1 MMKHKIW
8 SYSVTSLLAVILIA
22 GAVLVPQYLSA
33 AHRQSQLGLTAVV
46 PLSQLPAEVT
56 PPPVSEDAL
65 LDRALAWYARENQSA
80 QFVKYHEDVT
90 PSEQELSTEEV
101 LERFYEQQEILEA
114 SGFSVHADAQSTD
127 LFYYRLVHGV
137 TEEYQGYYSISC
149 PQEEGGSVR
158 FVLDANTGTIL
169 HCEYDSPLLAAP
181 DTAKAFATLWGMADG
196 CVLKWNQYNFLS
208 RESLI
213 FGNGGKRYIDIAVDT
228 VTEKNDQYR
237 CHITL
242 RLGTGETA

>member
-1 MMKHKIW
+1 MKKHKIL
-8 SYSVTSLLAVILIA
+8 SYAVPSLLAAILIA
-22 GAVLVPQYLSA
+22 GAVFVPQCLSA
-33 AHRQSQLGLTAVV
+33 AHRQSQIGLTAVV
-46 PLSQLPAEVT
+46 PLSALPAEVT
-56 PPPVSEDAL
+56 PPPVSEEAL

-90 PSEQELSTEEV
+90 PSEQELSTEEA
-101 LERFYEQQEILEA
+101 LERFYEQQETLEA
-114 SGFSVHADAQSTD
+114 SGFFIHTDAQSTE

-137 TEEYQGYYSISC
+137 TEEYQGFYSISC
-149 PQEEGGSVR
+149 PQEEGGSIR
-158 FVLDANTGTIL
+158 FILDANTGTIL

-181 DTAKAFATLWGMADG
+181 DTAKAFAALWGMADG
-196 CVLKWNQYNFLS
+196 RLLKWNQYDFLC

-213 FGNGGKRYIDIAVDT
+213 FGNGGERYIDIAVDT

-237 CHITL
+237 CSITL